1 MTEVRTNLEAACED
15 NWLDRIVQPEVQTTV
30 HNDSNTRDVK
40 PTVKPSNT
48 IRLESLAVDINKTIE
63 LPFTSSLGCL
73 GIIGQPC
80 PRIVKGVHEKQG
92 GSTSST
98 TRGKVASKPLPV
110 TIPVLLEVEEPLE
123 VVLECEVQG
132 LGERKTSIKTFSMKI
147 M

>member
-15 NWLDRIVQPEVQTTV
+15 NWLDRIVQPKVQTTV
-30 HNDSNTRDVK
+30 YDDSNTRDVK
-40 PTVKPSNT
+40 STVKPSNT

-80 PRIVKGVHEKQG
+80 PCIVQGVNKKQG
-92 GSTSST
+92 RSTSST
-98 TRGKVASKPLPV
+98 TRGKVASEPLPV

-123 VVLECEVQG
+123 VVLERKVQSLEKG
-132 LGERKTSIKTFSMKI
+132 KC
-147 M
+147 